1 MLNTKVEDGILIAEF
16 ANGKFNTITRETLK
30 QLREAVEKTNADPS
44 VKGIVLTGQGRMF
57 SSGFDLPT
65 FMGFK
70 DLKEVVG
77 FFTEWAEPVFM
88 EFFMCSKPVVA
99 AINGAAMA
107 GGLILATACDYRIA
121 KNHPKIQLGM
131 TEIKIGLGLS
141 VVQSEIMK
149 FGWDSAV
156 RFRDIMYNGDRYT
169 VDQALSIGMVDELAE
184 EEALIPRAKEMVAK
198 WYDNPGKAFGMLK
211 KGLRQPVADRMKHY
225 LENSNWQDGFNC
237 FFNPETRGAIDFV
250 MKMMGM

>member
-1 MLNTKVEDGILIAEF
+1 MLNTKIEDGILMVEF
-16 ANGKFNTITRETLK
+16 ANGKFNSITGETLQ
-30 QLREAVEKTNADPS
+30 QLRDAVEKTNSDPS
-44 VKGIVLTGQGRMF
+44 IKGIVLTGQGRMF

-70 DLKEVVG
+70 DLKEVID
-77 FFTEWAEPVFM
+77 FFTELAEPVFM

-149 FGWDSAV
+149 FGWDSSI
-156 RFRDIMYNGDRYT
+156 RFRDIMYNGERYT
-169 VDQALSIGMVDELAE
+169 VDQALAMGMVDELAE
-184 EEALIPRAKEMVAK
+184 EDALLPRAKEIVAS
-198 WYDNPGKAFGMLK
+198 WYDNPGKAFGLLK
-211 KGLRQPVADRMKHY
+211 KSLRQPIADRMKHY
-225 LENSNWQDGFNC
+225 LENTNWQEGFNC

>member
-1 MLNTKVEDGILIAEF
+1 MLNTRTEDGIIIAEF
-16 ANGKFNTITRETLK
+16 AGSKFNSITLDTLK
-30 QLREAVEKTNADPS
+30 QLREAVQKANSDAA
-44 VKGIVLTGQGRMF
+44 VKGIVLTGQGKVF

-70 DLKEVVG
+70 DHAAVVD
-77 FFTEWAEPVFM
+77 FFTSWAEPVFM

-121 KNHPKIQLGM
+121 KNHPKIQIGM

-141 VVQSEIMK
+141 VVQSEIMQ

-169 VDQALSIGMVDELAE
+169 VDQALKLGMVDELAE
-184 EEALIPRAKEMVAK
+184 EAALMSRAKEIVAK

-225 LENSNWQDGFNC
+225 LENSNWQDGFKC

-250 MKMMGM
+250 MKMMG